1 MGRRVRWMLVE
12 RASLR
17 SLSTPVGVM
26 CMAKSRRGREAPN
39 WRRGDDTMMMP

>member
-17 SLSTPVGVM
+17 SLSTRGGVM
-26 CMAKSRRGREAPN
+26 FMAQSRRGREAPD